1 MTQEER
7 LLAEILSTQTEI
19 LIYTKSLADLGE
31 LAIPGGIYTHTISV
45 STTAGIVE
53 INFSVPLISISVIN
67 DDATDDVYY
76 SINDKSLIQNQTVID
91 HGGTLS
97 VNMTYPLIDRLYL
110 QAASGTAS
118 LRIFGIEG
126 RNTQKLQDFKQM
138 LGAE

>member
-7 LLAEILSTQTEI
+7 LLGEILEAQREL

-31 LAIPGGIYTHTISV
+31 LAIPGGIYTHTIAV
-45 STTAGIVE
+45 GTTNITE
-53 INFSVPLISISVIN
+53 INFGVPLISISVIN
-67 DDATDDVYY
+67 DDAADDVYY

-97 VNMTYPLIDRLYL
+97 VNMTYPLIDKLYL

-126 RNTQKLQDFKQM
+126 RNTQKLKDFKQM